1 MNDGQEKDYVQGVIQ
16 LLSIGVP
23 LVFSALFAL
32 ITKPFIEKGKTDV
45 LRKSFL
51 ETVRIRMAVDVANSL
66 PEKEQEITTD
76 DYVEIC
82 KTKLNDYFSANSTL
96 IIDFLNSERVYKSY
110 VKSFKSFKYG
120 IVCIPVLTI
129 IFGVLIFIFQRS
141 LLTLKVCGIS
151 VCILIFLIILL
162 WGIKE
167 RKIDKYSDLC
177 DKYEV
182 TE

>member
-1 MNDGQEKDYVQGVIQ
+1 MNDGQEKDYVQQVIQ
-16 LLSIGVP
+16 LLTILGPS
-23 LVFSALFAL
+23 VFVALFTL
-32 ITKPFIEKGKTDV
+32 ITKPFSEKGKTDI

-66 PEKEQEITTD
+66 PEKEQETTSD

-96 IIDFLNSERVYKSY
+96 IVDFLNSENVYKSY

-120 IVCIPVLTI
+120 IVCTPVLTLI
-129 IFGVLIFIFQRS
+129 LGVLIFIFKRS

-151 VCILIFLIILL
+151 VCILFVLIIVL
-162 WGIKE
+162 WVIKE
-167 RKIDKYSDLC
+167 IKRDKYSGLC

-182 TE
+182 AE